1 MSLRALNHH
10 FILIAIHHHHFM
22 TLHHHPF
29 ISLKANHHHFM
40 SLKAILSS
48 FPVIYGITIILG
60 HWRPC
65 IISIIS
71 CYLWLFITIILC
83 HGRPFMIMISCH
95 LWPLKTTIFVVP
107 ASGMAKDRDLVFY
120 PYLCRY
126 IHPSTL
132 ATTLVL
138 TLLYRSVT
146 PRPF

>member
-1 MSLRALNHH
+1 
-10 FILIAIHHHHFM
+10 M

-29 ISLKANHHHFM
+29 ISLKANHHHFVSFMALHHHHFM

-48 FPVIYGITIILG
+48 FLVIYGITIILG
-60 HWRPC
+60 HWRPF

-71 CYLWLFITIILC
+71 CYLWPFITIISC
-83 HGRPFMIMISCH
+83 HGRPFIILISCH
-95 LWPLKTTIFVVP
+95 LWPLKTTIFVLP
-107 ASGMAKDRDLVFY
+107 ASGMGKDRDLVFY
-120 PYLCRY
+120 PYLCLY

-146 PRPF
+146 PRPY